1 MRRPSAPALGLTA
14 IAFITASSLLSVA
27 SAQGQPPRSNQPP
40 GQAQPQ
46 RGPQPGPNAQPQR
59 PPQQPQQQQ
68 RPPQQQQQTQQQP
81 PPAAP
86 PAPYQPVAIS
96 APAPI
101 QDPGFEAFRKQ
112 IADIAQ
118 RKDRNALA
126 RMIVAQGF
134 FWDGEQGDKADK
146 RRPGIDNLSKALNLP
161 AKDGSGWETLA
172 GYVSDPTGST
182 PQHRSNVTCAPGDP
196 VFDGKALE
204 ALVKSTGTEDFEWG
218 FPTQAGLE
226 VRGSPQANAP
236 VIDKLGMHFVRV
248 MPDNPQAPPAANQ
261 APPPLR
267 VVTPSGKVGFV
278 PPEAISPLGSDQ
290 LCYVKDASGAWKIA
304 GFIGGE
310 Q

>member
-1 MRRPSAPALGLTA
+1 MRRTLVSHNLAATALIAA
-14 IAFITASSLLSVA
+14 IALLPASVM
-27 SAQGQPPRSNQPP
+27 AQSQLPRPNQLPPP
-40 GQAQPQ
+40 GGQQQQQQKQQPSTKQQPQ
-46 RGPQPGPNAQPQR
+46 PQQQPK
-59 PPQQPQQQQ
+59 QQPQQQQ
-68 RPPQQQQQTQQQP
+68 TQQP
-81 PPAAP
+81 PPPAP

-101 QDPGFEAFRKQ
+101 SDPAFEAFRKQ

-126 RMIVAQGF
+126 RLIVAQGF

-146 RRPGIDNLSKALNLP
+146 RRPGIDNLAKALNLA

-172 GYVSDPTGST
+172 GYAMDPTGST
-182 PQHRSNVTCAPGDP
+182 PQHRNNVTCAPGDP

-204 ALVKSTGTEDFEWG
+204 ALVKSSRTEDFDWG
-218 FPTQAGLE
+218 FPTQPNIE
-226 VRGSPQANAP
+226 VRGGPQPNAP

-248 MPDNPQAPPAANQ
+248 MPENPQSAPPANAP
-261 APPPLR
+261 PPPLR
-267 VVTPSGKVGFV
+267 IVTPSGKLGYV